1 MDKIFLQFM
10 AMNPTLFVQ
19 CTIYIYIYIYYRLSP
34 QRHIEQFETLTSI
47 IATLNDMAIEEHN
60 IKVNLCFK
68 NNS

>member
-19 CTIYIYIYIYYRLSP
+19 CTIYIYIYYRLSP

-60 IKVNLCFK
+60 IKVNLCCK
-68 NNS
+68 NHS